1 FMSDTGVE
9 VPMHGSGRFGERAA
23 LVTGGEAKTT
33 WMEWRCGQ
41 VAAFQRRLADAVA
54 AEAGA
59 LDVQI
64 IPTTLFTQGLLA
76 KRFRPSLAA
85 GGGDL
90 GLLREIGL
98 EPALITSHPQLV
110 FAQPRAHGGEVD
122 LVTASTLR
130 AVGRSPR
137 LAIDM
142 SRAARRTAV
151 HVEQPIA
158 VGLREVIDASP
169 FSAGQADGATTALVH
184 AIAVGNDLTEVFSG
198 PLAGNDVESI
208 IDATLLNGGEQ
219 LSRQAIAE
227 SVAVLPA
234 RGMKIVE
241 PVARPLVIRTAH
253 EAGAVLASVVNASP
267 AACTAIL
274 QVTDGG
280 SSAVDAATGEL
291 LPVESGQFEVP
302 LQPWGM
308 RAVRLV
314 ESAKITGAESQF
326 DEQVRV
332 ALEERLASLRERR
345 GVLEYPVPMPVLDN
359 PDFALKV
366 VRQSVPGWELVEKNR
381 GTLTATAGRVVGD
394 ADDESEANGLQF
406 ASPHGLSTLR
416 SNPFAA
422 PTTGRL
428 SVSVWLRIEEG
439 NPQPPLRIAIEGLQ
453 GRKEYYRFAPVGRG
467 DAAMPLSSEWSQI
480 VLEVDDLPTRGLES
494 LRVRLDLLGPGKVCV
509 DEVRVFDLAF
519 DETQRV
525 QLSKMLALIDHQ
537 LHAGDV
543 GGSVLELDGHWP
555 RFLEASIDEEAV
567 AVAAQEVDRQRAAAA
582 EAARPPERTGMI
594 DRFRKWWQ

>member
-1 FMSDTGVE
+1 M
-9 VPMHGSGRFGERAA
+9 
-23 LVTGGEAKTT
+23 
-33 WMEWRCGQ
+33 
-41 VAAFQRRLADAVA
+41 
-54 AEAGA
+54 
-59 LDVQI
+59 
-64 IPTTLFTQGLLA
+64 
-76 KRFRPSLAA
+76 
-85 GGGDL
+85 
-90 GLLREIGL
+90 
-98 EPALITSHPQLV
+98 
-110 FAQPRAHGGEVD
+110 
-122 LVTASTLR
+122 
-130 AVGRSPR
+130 
-137 LAIDM
+137 
-142 SRAARRTAV
+142 
-151 HVEQPIA
+151 
-158 VGLREVIDASP
+158 
-169 FSAGQADGATTALVH
+169 
-184 AIAVGNDLTEVFSG
+184 
-198 PLAGNDVESI
+198 
-208 IDATLLNGGEQ
+208 
-219 LSRQAIAE
+219 
-227 SVAVLPA
+227 
-234 RGMKIVE
+234 
-241 PVARPLVIRTAH
+241 
-253 EAGAVLASVVNASP
+253 
-267 AACTAIL
+267 
-274 QVTDGG
+274 
-280 SSAVDAATGEL
+280 
-291 LPVESGQFEVP
+291 ESGQFEVP
-302 LQPWGM
+302 LPPWGM

-326 DEQVRV
+326 DVQVRV

-582 EAARPPERTGMI
+582 EAARPPERTGMF